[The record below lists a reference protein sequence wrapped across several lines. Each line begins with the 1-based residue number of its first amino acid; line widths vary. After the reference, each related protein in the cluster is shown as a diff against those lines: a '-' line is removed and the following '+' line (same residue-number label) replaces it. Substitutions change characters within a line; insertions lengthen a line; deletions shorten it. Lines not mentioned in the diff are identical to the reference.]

1 LKGRYN
7 IIGKKEMTN
16 SDAKANVS
24 IEEDGFELAELNAP
38 TILALEKEIAELKNM
53 VLVLPT
59 LSSDLIW
66 VKDDNKKNT
75 YSSAPV
81 TVAKTTKK
89 DVVITLAEATDRHP
103 AQAKLVA
110 EDVIEGKYV
119 TTKKSSAIT
128 S

>member
-1 LKGRYN
+1 
-7 IIGKKEMTN
+7 
-16 SDAKANVS
+16 
-24 IEEDGFELAELNAP
+24 
-38 TILALEKEIAELKNM
+38 
-53 VLVLPT
+53 
-59 LSSDLIW
+59 DLIW

-75 YSSAPV
+75 YISAPV

-128 S
+128 SSDKSDILSRLSKLEIALKEARQRANQQEVAFSEDIGGKILNYIFGELIKD